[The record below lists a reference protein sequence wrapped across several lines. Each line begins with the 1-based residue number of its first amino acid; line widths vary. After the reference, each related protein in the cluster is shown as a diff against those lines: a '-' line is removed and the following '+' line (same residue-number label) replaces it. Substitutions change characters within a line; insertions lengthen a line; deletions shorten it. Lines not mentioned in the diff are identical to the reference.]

1 MLSTPMATVSTVSDE
16 VTILVCVCVCVCELD
31 LVHAGNVVGSLG

>member
-16 VTILVCVCVCVCELD
+16 VTILVMVCVCELD